1 MIRLYRDEMNH
12 RCLFSHLLAPAHR
25 ARVLPAARFAV
36 WPFARLFDS
45 ETGRLRSRSGHTAP
59 GAVSQALRRG
69 PPNPGLQ
76 PTRCAPHRA
85 ALLHVSG
92 AALACPRA
100 QELLLKGT
108 RL

>member
-1 MIRLYRDEMNH
+1 MIRLYSDDMNQ
-12 RCLFSHLLAPAHR
+12 RFLFSHLLAPAHR
-25 ARVLPAARFAV
+25 ARVLPAALLAV

-45 ETGRLRSRSGHTAP
+45 ETGRLRSRSGHTAT

-76 PTRCAPHRA
+76 PTRCAPHRS
-85 ALLHVSG
+85 ALRNAFG

-100 QELLLKGT
+100 QEQLLKGT
-108 RL
+108 RP